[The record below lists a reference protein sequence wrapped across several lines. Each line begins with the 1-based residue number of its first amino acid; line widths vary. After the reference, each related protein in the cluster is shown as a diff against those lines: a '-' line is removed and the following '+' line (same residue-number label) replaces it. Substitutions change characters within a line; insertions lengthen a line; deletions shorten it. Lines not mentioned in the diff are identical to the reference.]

1 MSTPRC
7 TIARNTG
14 KSVMFWS
21 QQKGLKMSEAPVD
34 AVDKAVEASLRR
46 FHENEQK
53 AKEAEARA
61 VAAEKDAQER
71 IQDAVERGLQIE
83 RQADARVADAERE
96 AARWQGQ
103 AEILIAQKVKDDAE
117 LRSLRDLLAETD
129 IAIRFAAGNF
139 SETMEKLRLRGFRR
153 AGSHRVDLGAE
164 EIEHDA
170 AVSTAEDAKTPAA
183 VNGLRAIAGALSGG
197 LAPSKAAQDAT
208 DDNVGGSIMATNS
221 FDLGDNVPRRED
233 DAPEPS
239 ARDLGAKHG
248 ADNPRPPLNL
258 PQNRILRRLRE
269 STASLPA
276 MPRPLI
282 ASR

>member
-1 MSTPRC
+1 MWDDQRPRIMHHGGKLSTPRW
-7 TIARNTG
+7 TVARNTG

-34 AVDKAVEASLRR
+34 TVNAAVEASLRR
-46 FHENEQK
+46 FHENEQR
-53 AKEAEARA
+53 AKEADARA

-83 RQADARVADAERE
+83 RQADARVADAERD

-153 AGSHRVDLGAE
+153 AGSHRVETQAD

-183 VNGLRAIAGALSGG
+183 VNGLRAIAGALSEQIEAKGIP
-197 LAPSKAAQDAT
+197 AKADQDAA
-208 DDNVGGSIMATNS
+208 DDNVGES
-221 FDLGDNVPRRED
+221 
-233 DAPEPS
+233 EPS
-239 ARDLGAKHG
+239 ARELAAKHG